1 MDTITLRTS
10 TGMPKGTVEVVGKAN
25 VAYRTTHNHDG
36 RYLYTLALGTDGTVY
51 ETKSSG
57 GYRVAR
63 NQSRARARYHAV
75 NKAQGAQADDTPDVL
90 PDDPELWHGSTAPRA
105 LERTGKGNPKTA
117 GMPSAVSPYAVNS
130 AQGADD

>member
-1 MDTITLRTS
+1 MNTMDTITLRTS

-75 NKAQGAQADDTPDVL
+75 NKAQGAHYQTN
-90 PDDPELWHGSTAPRA
+90 
-105 LERTGKGNPKTA
+105 K
-117 GMPSAVSPYAVNS
+117 

>member
-57 GYRVAR
+57 GYREAR

-75 NKAQGAQADDTPDVL
+75 N
-90 PDDPELWHGSTAPRA
+90 
-105 LERTGKGNPKTA
+105 
-117 GMPSAVSPYAVNS
+117 S
-130 AQGADD
+130 AQGADEGGAE